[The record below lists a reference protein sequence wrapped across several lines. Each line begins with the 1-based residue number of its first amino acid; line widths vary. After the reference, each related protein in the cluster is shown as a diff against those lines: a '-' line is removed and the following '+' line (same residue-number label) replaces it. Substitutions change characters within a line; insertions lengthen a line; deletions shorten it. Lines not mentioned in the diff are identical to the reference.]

1 MVARLSRQVGH
12 ASRQPKRSWQS
23 SWQPQQPWQ
32 KVALEVV
39 LGPGSL
45 AVCVRAMDMELKVKR
60 KVQVCLE
67 VRAGVSALSVVSW
80 KLWWSAQNMRKRC
93 PLTPVLIE
101 TSVSGAHRRL
111 FSGRDASPGAC
122 TECKENYLLVW
133 SVYRV
138 CVC

>member
-1 MVARLSRQVGH
+1 
-12 ASRQPKRSWQS
+12 
-23 SWQPQQPWQ
+23 
-32 KVALEVV
+32 
-39 LGPGSL
+39 
-45 AVCVRAMDMELKVKR
+45 VCVRAMDMELKVKR

-122 TECKENYLLVW
+122 TERIESYLLVW

-138 CVC
+138 YARREIHSLHSGVQCIGNRRARQVLSGRKRVTVHRRGPGRQCAP